1 MGQIEQALLIMIL
14 VVPMVWLWDKI
25 RPKRILVVEDNPN
38 DVMLFKINI
47 HIDNCIVE
55 YRNSAE
61 GVIKEFWKRKPDVVI
76 VDYYL
81 SGKTK
86 GDELLKFC
94 DNNNI
99 PAFLVTGS
107 EGDILG
113 VDNRRIVRKS
123 ADKSYYQQLETL
135 IQKAIT

>member
-14 VVPMVWLWDKI
+14 VVPMVWFWDKV

-47 HIDNCIVE
+47 HIDNCIVD

-61 GVIKEFWKRKPDVVI
+61 GVIREFWRRKPDVVI

-81 SGKTK
+81 AGKTK

-94 DNNNI
+94 ENNNI
-99 PAFLVTGS
+99 PSLLVTGN
-107 EGDILG
+107 EGEILG
-113 VDNRRIVRKS
+113 VKPERIVRKS
-123 ADKSYYQQLETL
+123 ADKSYYLQLENF
-135 IQKAIT
+135 INEAIS